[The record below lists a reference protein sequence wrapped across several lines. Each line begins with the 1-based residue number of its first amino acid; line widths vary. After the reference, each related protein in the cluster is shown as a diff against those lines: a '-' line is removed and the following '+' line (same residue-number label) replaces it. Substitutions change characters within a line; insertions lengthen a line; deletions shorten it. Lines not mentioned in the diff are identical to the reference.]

1 MHPLR
6 ITFALSLLL
15 FLVTAACRHSEALPA
30 AAALATLSLSSTSFQ
45 PGGKIPS
52 QYTCDGADSSPQL
65 SWPAPPAST
74 KSFALIMT
82 DPDAPGGTFI
92 HWVLYDIPA
101 VTRELPVGVP
111 KLGQLSDNSRQ
122 GKNDFGK
129 IGYGGP
135 CPPGGTHH
143 YVFSLYALDTTLGL
157 PAGASRSQV
166 ESAMKGHVLAR
177 GELTG
182 LYSRQ
187 R

>member
-1 MHPLR
+1 
-6 ITFALSLLL
+6 
-15 FLVTAACRHSEALPA
+15 
-30 AAALATLSLSSTSFQ
+30 
-45 PGGKIPS
+45 
-52 QYTCDGADSSPQL
+52 
-65 SWPAPPAST
+65 
-74 KSFALIMT
+74 MT

-111 KLGQLSDNSRQ
+111 KQGQLSDNSRQ

>member
-1 MHPLR
+1 MRPLR
-6 ITFALSLLL
+6 IAIVSASLLL
-15 FLVTAACRHSEALPA
+15 FASTACRHSDTPVA
-30 AAALATLSLSSTSFQ
+30 AGVLATLGLSSSSFQ
-45 PGGKIPS
+45 AGGKIPR

-65 SWPAPPAST
+65 SWPALPAGT
-74 KSFALIMT
+74 KSLALIMS

-111 KLGQLSDNSRQ
+111 KQGQLSDACRQ

-143 YVFSLYALDTTLGL
+143 YVFTLYALDTTLGL
-157 PAGASRSQV
+157 PPGASRSQV
-166 ESAMKGHVLAR
+166 ETAMKGHVLAR
-177 GELTG
+177 GELIAT
-182 LYSRQ
+182 YSR
-187 R
+187 